1 MKKFQKR
8 HPGFNLQFISHD
20 SKVSI
25 AAKQIDGVDYKD
37 KDNGTEQQE
46 MEEAL
51 EDVQVVEEAIASAN
65 DANQIQNII
74 ESEESDKH
82 PLTELGEE
90 MFTIGEKIILAVG
103 DPFSGYS
110 NAQIEAFVEKIAP
123 AESKKKMSSR
133 QLKLIF
139 ANFLKKNCYC
149 CSSFR

>member
-82 PLTELGEE
+82 PLTELGELE
-90 MFTIGEKIILAVG
+90 IL
-103 DPFSGYS
+103 
-110 NAQIEAFVEKIAP
+110 
-123 AESKKKMSSR
+123 
-133 QLKLIF
+133 
-139 ANFLKKNCYC
+139 C
-149 CSSFR
+149 